1 LGLLLVSISLSAR
14 ADLLEDAAR
23 ALALSLDRQTMANV
37 LLPWR
42 SAQPGNSNTTAT
54 PATQPLTASP
64 GAKP

>member
-1 LGLLLVSISLSAR
+1 LGLLLVSTSLSAR

-37 LLPWR
+37 LLP
-42 SAQPGNSNTTAT
+42 GNSNTTAT